1 MPVWVMLCTSCTLAF
16 SSLQQ
21 DIPHW
26 CHIRAVVRIC
36 SHKSC
41 VSLTV
46 DADQDIGCSAARCDA
61 VPRIIPTPQPPHA
74 LKQRCTSE
82 LNVAAFHLLLCIVL
96 DNLFQKEGDVA
107 KRMVSGGSAISDS
120 KHLCSTRGVRLYGM
134 RVTRAKLA
142 YIHRSRCRRRC

>member
-96 DNLFQKEGDVA
+96 DNLFQRKAMWQSVWCLEAVQYQTA
-107 KRMVSGGSAISDS
+107 
-120 KHLCSTRGVRLYGM
+120 STYVQH
-134 RVTRAKLA
+134 AA
-142 YIHRSRCRRRC
+142 YAYTGCV